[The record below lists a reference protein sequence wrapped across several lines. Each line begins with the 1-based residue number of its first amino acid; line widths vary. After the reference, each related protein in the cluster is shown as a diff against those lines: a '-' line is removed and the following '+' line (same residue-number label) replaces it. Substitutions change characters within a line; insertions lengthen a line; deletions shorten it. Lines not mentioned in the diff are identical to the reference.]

1 MTDLPLHGPINPPLE
16 DVAPHGP
23 PSAPAIGARSGGWYR
38 WVSTV
43 DHKVLGVMYMLT
55 ALVFFIIGGLEATLM
70 RIQLMVPRNG
80 WLSPDV
86 YDALFTLHGTTM
98 IFLVIVPVSLG
109 LAVYIVP
116 LQIGARDMAMPRLN
130 ALSFWLTALGGV
142 LLYLSV
148 VVGHPPKAGWFAY
161 APLSLK
167 PYSFYQGMDYWG
179 LSLLLI
185 GIGTVTTAL
194 NMVLTIFTL
203 RAPGMTIR
211 RLPLFSWMML
221 VDSFLIIFAMP
232 VLNAALVMVLADRLL
247 GTHFFNPM
255 YQGSAV
261 LYQHFFWGFGH
272 PEVYIMIIPAWG
284 MISEV
289 IPVFSRKPIFGYTF
303 VAMSTVAIA
312 LLSFGVWMHHM
323 FTLGLPMV
331 EYYIFSAASMFIA
344 VPTGVK
350 ICAWIGTMFGGSL
363 RFTTSMLFAIAFL
376 IQFTLGGLSGV
387 MFSAVPV
394 DWQLQSSY
402 FLVAHLHYVLFGGAV
417 FAIYSG
423 FYYWFPKISGRLL
436 SERLGTWHF
445 WLTVIGFNGTF
456 MVQHV
461 LGFHGMERRMYTY
474 PDLPGYHVMN
484 FISSAGSILLAFST
498 LVFLW
503 NLYWSAKFGKK
514 AGNNPWQAWSLEWAT
529 TSPPPEHNFDAVPP
543 IASRRPLWR
552 PAHHAA
558 ENFELAENVKA
569 RYIQDPRLI
578 VKEEKLLDWVADNVP
593 RSTMALF
600 LASETLFFVALI
612 AAFLYF
618 HYVPD
623 YRGSAHKALNPLR
636 TGLYSIAL
644 FASSFTI
651 WRAEASAKAGNTAR
665 LRGWLLGTIVL
676 GATFIFFQVIEFAG
690 LWNRGMVIS
699 SSMFSSTFFTLV
711 GFHGLHV
718 AAGLVMLAVLY
729 SLLVARSLPVPKR
742 PLATLAIYW
751 HFVDVV
757 WVFIFCIV
765 YLWGA
770 L

>member
-1 MTDLPLHGPINPPLE
+1 MTDLPLDGAIDSLAAAPNAPEGPTP
-16 DVAPHGP
+16 
-23 PSAPAIGARSGGWYR
+23 IGAQSGGWYR

-43 DHKVLGVMYMLT
+43 DHKVLGIMYMLT
-55 ALVFFIIGGLEATLM
+55 ALLFFLIGGAEATLM
-70 RIQLMVPRNG
+70 RIQLLAPRNG
-80 WLSPDV
+80 LLSPDF

-109 LAVYIVP
+109 MAVYIVP

-130 ALSFWLTALGGV
+130 AVSFWLTALGGV

-148 VVGHPPKAGWFAY
+148 AVGHPPEAGWFAY
-161 APLSLK
+161 APLSLP
-167 PYSFYQGMDYWG
+167 PYSYYQGMSYWA

-194 NMVLTIFTL
+194 NMVITIFTL

-221 VDSFLIIFAMP
+221 VDSFLIIVAVP

-247 GTHFFNPM
+247 GTHFFNPQ

-261 LYQHFFWGFGH
+261 LYQHFFWSFGH

-312 LLSFGVWMHHM
+312 LLSFGVWVHHM

-350 ICAWIGTMFGGSL
+350 IFAWIGTMIGGSL
-363 RFTTSMLFAIAFL
+363 RFTTSMLFAVAFL

-394 DWQLQSSY
+394 DWQLQASY

-417 FAIYSG
+417 FALYAG

-436 SERLGTWHF
+436 SERLGKWHF

-461 LGFHGMERRMYTY
+461 LGFHGMQRRIYTY
-474 PDLPGYHVMN
+474 PDLPGWHVMN

-503 NLYWSAKFGKK
+503 NLYWSTRHGEP
-514 AGNNPWQAWSLEWAT
+514 AGNNPWQAWTLEWAT
-529 TSPPPEHNFDAVPP
+529 TSPPPEHNFDFVPP
-543 IASRRPLWR
+543 IRGRRPLWCGPGEHPGP
-552 PAHHAA
+552 PAKAGYILSPGFAA
-558 ENFELAENVKA
+558 
-569 RYIQDPRLI
+569 R
-578 VKEEKLLDWVADNVP
+578 EKRLLDAVSENIPW
-593 RSTMALF
+593 SCMALF
-600 LASETLFFVALI
+600 LASESLFFVALI
-612 AAFLYF
+612 AAFVYY
-618 HYVPD
+618 HYVPEYHVD
-623 YRGSAHKALNPLR
+623 AHKALNPLR

-644 FASSFTI
+644 FSSSYTV
-651 WRAEASAKAGNTAR
+651 WRAEANARAGNETR
-665 LRGWLLGTIVL
+665 VRGWLGATLLL
-676 GATFIFFQVIEFAG
+676 GATFIVFQVIEFVG
-690 LWNRGMVIS
+690 LTHQGVDIAS
-699 SSMFSSTFFTLV
+699 TMFSSAFFTLV

-718 AAGLVMLAVLY
+718 AAGLVLLGVLWA
-729 SLLVARSLPVPKR
+729 LLVAGALPAPRR

>member
-1 MTDLPLHGPINPPLE
+1 M
-16 DVAPHGP
+16 APN
-23 PSAPAIGARSGGWYR
+23 I
-38 WVSTV
+38 
-43 DHKVLGVMYMLT
+43 
-55 ALVFFIIGGLEATLM
+55 
-70 RIQLMVPRNG
+70 
-80 WLSPDV
+80 

-98 IFLVIVPVSLG
+98 IFLVVVPVQLG
-109 LAVYIVP
+109 MAVYMVP

-130 ALSFWLTALGGV
+130 AMSFWLTALGGF

-148 VVGHPPKAGWFAY
+148 AVGHPPEAGWFAY
-161 APLSLK
+161 APLSLP
-167 PYSFYQGMDYWG
+167 PYSFYQGMDYWA
-179 LSLLLI
+179 LALLLI
-185 GIGTVTTAL
+185 GIGTVTTAM
-194 NMVLTIFTL
+194 NMVLTIVTL
-203 RAPGMTIR
+203 RAPGLTIR

-221 VDSFLIIFAMP
+221 VDSFLIVFAMP
-232 VLNAALVMVLADRLL
+232 ILNAALVLVLADRLL
-247 GTHFFNPM
+247 GTHFFQPV

-261 LYQHFFWGFGH
+261 IYQHLFWSFGH

-312 LLSFGVWMHHM
+312 LLSFGVWVHHM

-331 EYYIFSAASMFIA
+331 EYYVFSAASMLIA

-350 ICAWIGTMFGGSL
+350 IFAWIGTMIGGSL
-363 RFTTSMLFAIAFL
+363 RFTTSMMFAIAFL

-423 FYYWFPKISGRLL
+423 FYYWFPKISGRML
-436 SERLGTWHF
+436 SERLGRWHF

-461 LGFHGMERRMYTY
+461 LGFHGMQRRIYTY
-474 PDLPGYHVMN
+474 PDLPGWSILN
-484 FISSAGSILLAFST
+484 LISSIGAMLLAFST
-498 LVFLW
+498 LFFLW
-503 NLYWSAKFGKK
+503 NLLWSSKRGKP
-514 AGNNPWQAWSLEWAT
+514 ASNNPWEAWTLEWAT
-529 TSPPPEHNFDAVPP
+529 TSPPPEHNFDSVPLVR
-543 IASRRPLWR
+543 SRRPLW
-552 PAHHAA
+552 HAA
-558 ENFELAENVKA
+558 HPQAKISRPDYFPEPQLLAEEA
-569 RYIQDPRLI
+569 R
-578 VKEEKLLDWVADNVP
+578 LLEWVSENIP
-593 RSTMALF
+593 RSSMALF
-600 LASETLFFVALI
+600 LVSETLFFVALI
-612 AAFLYF
+612 TAYLYY
-618 HYVPD
+618 HYVPT
-623 YRGSAHKALNPLR
+623 YRSDAHKALDPLR

-651 WRAEASAKAGNTAR
+651 WRAEVNAKAGRNSR
-665 LRGWLLGTIVL
+665 LHAWLLGTIAL
-676 GATFIFFQVIEFAG
+676 GSAFIAFQVIEFVG
-690 LWNRGMVIS
+690 LYHRGIVITS
-699 SSMFSSTFFTLV
+699 SIFSNAFFTLV
-711 GFHGLHV
+711 GVHGIHV
-718 AAGLVMLAVLY
+718 AIGLVMLAILY
-729 SLLVARSLPVPKR
+729 GLLAARLLPQPKR

-757 WVFIFCIV
+757 WIFIFSVV

>member
-1 MTDLPLHGPINPPLE
+1 MTDVPLDGALTPPE
-16 DVAPHGP
+16 DVVLPHTTAG
-23 PSAPAIGARSGGWYR
+23 APAFGPRSGAWYR

-43 DHKVLGVMYMLT
+43 DHKVLGVMYMT
-55 ALVFFIIGGLEATLM
+55 MALVFFLVGGFEATLM
-70 RIQLMVPRNG
+70 RIQLFAPRNA
-80 WLSPDV
+80 WISPQV

-98 IFLVIVPVSLG
+98 IFLVVVPVQLG
-109 LAVYIVP
+109 MAVYMVP
-116 LQIGARDMAMPRLN
+116 LQIGARDKARPRLN

-148 VVGHPPKAGWFAY
+148 AVGHPPDVGWFSY
-161 APLSLK
+161 APLSLP

-185 GIGTVTTAL
+185 GVGTLTTAM
-194 NMVLTIFTL
+194 NMILTIIAL

-221 VDSFLIIFAMP
+221 VESFLILFALP

-247 GTHFFNPM
+247 GTHFFNPL

-261 LYQHFFWGFGH
+261 LYQHFFWSFGH

-312 LLSFGVWMHHM
+312 LLSFGVWVHHM

-331 EYYIFSAASMFIA
+331 EYYVFSAASMLIA

-350 ICAWIGTMFGGSL
+350 IFAWIGTMIGGSL
-363 RFTTSMLFAIAFL
+363 RFTTSMMFAIAFL

-423 FYYWFPKISGRLL
+423 FYYWFPKISGRML
-436 SERLGTWHF
+436 SEKIGKWHF

-461 LGFHGMERRMYTY
+461 LGFHGMQRRIYTY
-474 PDLPGYHVMN
+474 PDLPGWPILN
-484 FISSAGSILLAFST
+484 FISSVGAMLLAFST

-503 NLYWSAKFGKK
+503 NLFWSAIRGKP
-514 AGNNPWQAWSLEWAT
+514 AGDNPWEAWTLEWAT
-529 TSPPPEHNFDAVPP
+529 TSPPPEHNFDAVPL
-543 IASRRPLWR
+543 ISSRRPLWKA
-552 PAHHAA
+552 AHPRA
-558 ENFELAENVKA
+558 EDVKA
-569 RYIQDPRLI
+569 HYIESPRLI
-578 VKEEKLLDWVADNVP
+578 AEEKRLLDWVSDNIP
-593 RSTMALF
+593 RSGMALF
-600 LASETLFFVALI
+600 LASESLFFIALI
-612 AAFLYF
+612 AAFIYY
-618 HYVPD
+618 HYVPE
-623 YRGSAHKALNPLR
+623 YRSDAHKALNPLR
-636 TGLYSIAL
+636 TGLYSVAL

-651 WRAEASAKAGNTAR
+651 WRAEVNAKVGNVAR
-665 LRGWLLGTIVL
+665 LHGWFLGTIAL
-676 GATFIFFQVIEFAG
+676 GAIFIVFQTIEFVG
-690 LWNRGMVIS
+690 LCHRGIVIT

-718 AAGLVMLAVLY
+718 LAGLLMLAVLY
-729 SLLVARSLPVPKR
+729 GLLAARVLPVPKR

-757 WVFIFCIV
+757 WVFIFCLV
-765 YLWGA
+765 DLGSA

>member
-1 MTDLPLHGPINPPLE
+1 MTDLPLGIDLPAQA
-16 DVAPHGP
+16 VTPHTPGD
-23 PSAPAIGARSGGWYR
+23 APAIGANSGGWYR
-38 WVSTV
+38 WASTV

-55 ALVFFIIGGLEATLM
+55 ALVFFLIGGVEATLM
-70 RIQLMVPRNG
+70 RIQLIMPRND
-80 WLSPDV
+80 WLSPNF

-98 IFLVIVPVSLG
+98 IFLVIVPVQLG
-109 LAVYIVP
+109 MAVYIVP

-130 ALSFWLTALGGV
+130 SMSFWLTALGGV

-148 VVGHPPKAGWFAY
+148 AVGHPPEAGWFAY
-161 APLSLK
+161 APLSLP
-167 PYSFYQGMDYWG
+167 PYSFYDGMNYWG
-179 LSLLLI
+179 LALLLI
-185 GIGTVTTAL
+185 GIGTVTTAI
-194 NMVLTIFTL
+194 NMVLTIITL
-203 RAPGMTIR
+203 RAPGMTLR

-221 VDSFLIIFAMP
+221 VDSFLIVFAMP
-232 VLNAALVMVLADRLL
+232 ILNAVLVMVIADRML
-247 GTHFFNPM
+247 GTHFFNPL
-255 YQGSAV
+255 YKGSAV

-272 PEVYIMIIPAWG
+272 PEVYIMIMPAWG

-312 LLSFGVWMHHM
+312 LLSFGVWVHHM
-323 FTLGLPMV
+323 FTMGLPLV

-350 ICAWIGTMFGGSL
+350 IFAWIGTMIGGSL

-387 MFSAVPV
+387 MFAAVPV
-394 DWQLQSSY
+394 DWQLQGSY

-423 FYYWFPKISGRLL
+423 FYYWFPKISGRLM
-436 SERLGTWHF
+436 SEKLGQWHF

-456 MVQHV
+456 MVQHI
-461 LGFHGMERRMYTY
+461 LGFHGMQRRIYTY
-474 PDLPGYHVMN
+474 PDLPGWHVMN
-484 FISSAGSILLAFST
+484 FISSVSSILLALST

-503 NLYWSAKFGKK
+503 NLIWSSKRGAL
-514 AGNNPWQAWSLEWAT
+514 AGNNPWQGWTLEWAT

-543 IASRRPLWR
+543 VNGRRPLYR
-552 PAHHAA
+552 SLHPRA
-558 ENFELAENVKA
+558 EDNKE
-569 RYIQDPRLI
+569 RYIDNAQ
-578 VKEEKLLDWVADNVP
+578 VVAQEKRLLDWVSDNIP
-593 RSTMALF
+593 RSSMALF
-600 LASETLFFVALI
+600 LASETLFFVVLI
-612 AAFLYF
+612 AAFLYY
-618 HYVPD
+618 HYIPE
-623 YRGSAHKALNPLR
+623 YREHAHQALDPLR

-651 WRAEASAKAGNTAR
+651 WRAEVNAKSSDFTR
-665 LRGWLLGTIVL
+665 LRGWLVATIALGTI
-676 GATFIFFQVIEFAG
+676 FIVFQILEFVGLCHRGIVITT
-690 LWNRGMVIS
+690 
-699 SSMFSSTFFTLV
+699 SMFSSTFFTLV
-711 GFHGLHV
+711 GLHGIHV
-718 AAGLVMLAVLY
+718 AVGLLMLVILCG
-729 SLLVARSLPVPKR
+729 LLFAKLLPAPKR

>member
-1 MTDLPLHGPINPPLE
+1 MTDVPMPGTIDPPRE
-16 DVAPHGP
+16 VAAPQAPPH
-23 PSAPAIGARSGGWYR
+23 APAIGAFSGGWYR

-43 DHKVLGVMYMLT
+43 DHKVLGVMYMLM
-55 ALVFFIIGGLEATLM
+55 ALVFFLIGGLEATAM
-70 RIQLMVPRNG
+70 RLQLAVPRNA
-80 WLSPDV
+80 WLSPDL
-86 YDALFTLHGTTM
+86 YNALFTLHGTTM
-98 IFLVIVPVSLG
+98 IFLVIVPVQLG
-109 LAVYIVP
+109 MAVYIVP

-130 ALSFWLTALGGV
+130 AMSFWLTALGGV

-148 VVGHPPKAGWFAY
+148 AVGHPPEAGWFAY
-161 APLSLK
+161 APLSLP

-185 GIGTVTTAL
+185 GIGTLTTAMNL
-194 NMVLTIFTL
+194 VLTIITL

-211 RLPLFSWMML
+211 RLPLFSWMLL

-232 VLNAALVMVLADRLL
+232 IINAALVLVLADRLL
-247 GTHFFNPM
+247 GTHFFNPL
-255 YQGSAV
+255 YRGSAV

-312 LLSFGVWMHHM
+312 LLSFGVWVHHM
-323 FTLGLPMV
+323 FTMGLPMV
-331 EYYIFSAASMFIA
+331 EYYVFSAASMLIA

-350 ICAWIGTMFGGSL
+350 IFAWIGTMIGGSL
-363 RFTTSMLFAIAFL
+363 RFTTSMMFAIAFL

-436 SERLGTWHF
+436 SERIGRWHF
-445 WLTVIGFNGTF
+445 WLSVIGFNGTF

-461 LGFHGMERRMYTY
+461 LGFHGMQRRIYTY
-474 PDLPGYHVMN
+474 PDLPGWPILN
-484 FISSAGSILLAFST
+484 LISSVGAMLLAFST
-498 LVFLW
+498 LLFLW
-503 NLYWSAKFGKK
+503 NLYWCVKHGKK
-514 AGNNPWQAWSLEWAT
+514 AGNNPWQAWTLEWAT
-529 TSPPPEHNFDAVPP
+529 TSPPPENNFDAVPL
-543 IASRRPLWR
+543 IRSRRPLWHD
-552 PAHHAA
+552 AHPDLEMAKAHYI
-558 ENFELAENVKA
+558 EN
-569 RYIQDPRLI
+569 PRMMAG
-578 VKEEKLLDWVADNVP
+578 EKRLLDWVSDNIP
-593 RSTMALF
+593 RSSMALF
-600 LASETLFFVALI
+600 LASESIFFVGLI
-612 AAFLYF
+612 AAFIYY

-623 YRGSAHKALNPLR
+623 YHANAHKALDPLR

-651 WRAEASAKAGNTAR
+651 WRAEVNAKAANIPGLHR
-665 LRGWLLGTIVL
+665 WLLGTIAL
-676 GATFIFFQVIEFAG
+676 GAIFIVFQVMEFVG
-690 LWNRGMVIS
+690 LCNRGIDITS
-699 SSMFSSTFFTLV
+699 NMFSSAFFTIV
-711 GFHGLHV
+711 GLHGLHV
-718 AAGLVMLAVLY
+718 AAGLVMLTVLY
-729 SLLVARSLPVPKR
+729 GLLAKRVLPIPKR